1 MTDHPDLSTMSKDE
15 LAEFAEVRGIEFDK
29 RWGAAKLIAAIEG
42 ALAEQRASREALAD
56 AVSAMP
62 APAEVFFGD
71 LPEPVPGELTL
82 SDEDA
87 AEWSRILDVPELAL
101 VAGPVTDPSAP
112 TELVAKSGG
121 KTVRLGNTKAA
132 TLSREDIYDAC
143 VAWANGFARDIEHLD
158 IEQDAEMLS
167 IRIVTKHGEGRGA
180 VEGFEPTEAGL
191 TEALA
196 LIRKQ
201 IG

>member
-1 MTDHPDLSTMSKDE
+1 MTDHPDFSAMSKDE
-15 LAEFAEVRGIEFDK
+15 LASFAEVRGIEFDK
-29 RWGAAKLIAAIEG
+29 RWGAAKLIAAIEE
-42 ALAEQRASREALAD
+42 ALAEQRASREALSD

-62 APAEVFFGD
+62 APDEVFFGD
-71 LPEPVPGELTL
+71 MPEPASGDLTL

-87 AEWSRILDVPELAL
+87 TEWSRILDVPELAP
-101 VAGPVTDPSAP
+101 AAP
-112 TELVAKSGG
+112 TAPENVGENKIAAPAVAKPKAG
-121 KTVRLGNTKAA
+121 KMD
-132 TLSREDIYDAC
+132 REQIYDAC

-158 IEQDAEMLS
+158 IEQDADTLS
-167 IRIVTKHGEGRGA
+167 IRIVTKHGEAHGA

>member
-1 MTDHPDLSTMSKDE
+1 MTDHPDFSTMSKDE

-29 RWGAAKLIAAIEG
+29 RWGAAKLIAAIEE
-42 ALAEQRASREALAD
+42 ALAEQLASREALAD

-71 LPEPVPGELTL
+71 LPAPATGELTL
-82 SDEDA
+82 TDEDA
-87 AEWSRILDVPELAL
+87 AEWSRILEVPELAT
-101 VAGPVTDPSAP
+101 VAGPVTDPNAP
-112 TELVAKSGG
+112 TELVAKFGG
-121 KTVRLGNTKAA
+121 KILRLGGAKPG

-143 VAWANGFARDIEHLD
+143 VAWANGFCRDIEHLD
-158 IEQDAEMLS
+158 IEQNAEMLS
-167 IRIVTKHGEGRGA
+167 IRIVTKHGEGHGA
-180 VEGFEPTEAGL
+180 VEGFEPTDAGL

>member
-1 MTDHPDLSTMSKDE
+1 MTDHPDFNAMSKDE

-29 RWGAAKLIAAIEG
+29 RWGAAKLIAAIEE
-42 ALAEQRASREALAD
+42 ALTDPAKDVPREAIVEAAD
-56 AVSAMP
+56 AVI
-62 APAEVFFGD
+62 AEAVEA
-71 LPEPVPGELTL
+71 PEPVAAPEPAPKPEKPASAKPKPG
-82 SDEDA
+82 
-87 AEWSRILDVPELAL
+87 
-101 VAGPVTDPSAP
+101 
-112 TELVAKSGG
+112 
-121 KTVRLGNTKAA
+121 

-143 VAWANGFARDIEHLD
+143 VAWANGFCRDIEHLD

-167 IRIVTKHGEGRGA
+167 IRIVTKHGEGHGA
-180 VEGFEPTEAGL
+180 VEGFEPTDAGL

>member
-1 MTDHPDLSTMSKDE
+1 MTDHPDFSTMSKDE

-29 RWGAAKLIAAIEG
+29 RWGAAKLIAAIED
-42 ALAEQRASREALAD
+42 ALAEQLASREALAG

-62 APAEVFFGD
+62 APAEVFFGG
-71 LPEPVPGELTL
+71 LPEPAPGAVTL

-87 AEWSRILDVPELAL
+87 AEWSRILEVPELAPEPAKPASARAK
-101 VAGPVTDPSAP
+101 AG
-112 TELVAKSGG
+112 
-121 KTVRLGNTKAA
+121 

-167 IRIVTKHGEGRGA
+167 IRIVTKHGEGHGA

-196 LIRKQ
+196 LIRAQ